1 MDATQKTPEPPP
13 EALLIK
19 ETLKDRR
26 LSARKAA
33 IRAGV
38 SDTWFRNI
46 LRGYQPV
53 GGTYS
58 AVKASAEMLADVANV
73 LGLTP
78 LQLREVDREDAAEEL
93 EWRARRAAPPT
104 PASPPAYAT
113 DPRVE
118 AITTLLNHLPPEA
131 QAEVLRR
138 FSHAN
143 PQPQREETP
152 EVQPRRA
159 G

>member
-13 EALLIK
+13 EARLIK
-19 ETLKDRR
+19 EALKNRR
-26 LSARKAA
+26 LSVRQAA
-33 IRAGV
+33 KRAGL

-46 LRGYQPV
+46 VRGYQPV
-53 GGTYS
+53 GGTH
-58 AVKASAEMLADVANV
+58 VPVRASAEMLADMAKVV
-73 LGLTP
+73 GLTS
-78 LQLREVDREDAAEEL
+78 LQLREVGREDAAEEL
-93 EWRARRAAPPT
+93 ERLAAPPT
-104 PASPPAYAT
+104 QASPYVT

-118 AITTLLNHLPPEA
+118 AITTLLAHLPTEA

-152 EVQPRRA
+152 DVQPRRA